1 MFFQSCD
8 LFREPDQKIFKYFFR
23 AVTWLRD
30 RPESEVK
37 SSAVFFRAVTCLKD
51 RPESEVMG
59 SGVCFRTVRIGQHPR
74 RGPAYERQRA
84 AHRHHEELCVCR
96 AILPSW

>member
-1 MFFQSCD
+1 MTC
-8 LFREPDQKIFKYFFR
+8 LKE
-23 AVTWLRD
+23 